1 MLCDDAAVRVG
12 GAGANAGLAAAEAGL
27 TVKLVGC
34 IADDHVGALM
44 RDELSSSGIA
54 DNLIVVP
61 GGATGLTVALESP
74 VRDRTF
80 ITYLGVN
87 SHWEA
92 EMIPQEALNCS
103 SFLLCDYFVAPR
115 LRGAASHRLL
125 GTARAHGART
135 FFDTSWDPAGF
146 APQTREEVRGL
157 LSLVD
162 VFLPNELEVCALA
175 DMPGE
180 PIRAARSLQQDAGS
194 WIVVKLGPEGCIAVG
209 PEGAE
214 IAAPAPSVEVVDT
227 TGAGDA
233 FNAGLIAGLASGADW
248 PAALSQATQLASEI
262 ASRPSH
268 ERQNLSLSE
277 TRR

>member
-115 LRGAASHRLL
+115 LRGEASRMLL
-125 GTARAHGART
+125 GRARANGART
-135 FFDTSWDPAGF
+135 FFDTSWDPGGF
-146 APQTREEVRGL
+146 EAQTREEVCGL
-157 LSLVD
+157 LELVD
-162 VFLPNELEVCALA
+162 VMVPNELEVCALA
-175 DMPGE
+175 NMPNE
-180 PIRAARSLQQDAGS
+180 PLRAARALQQISGN
-194 WIVVKLGPEGCIAVG
+194 WIVVKLGAQGCVAVG
-209 PEGAE
+209 PGGAE
-214 IAAPAPSVEVVDT
+214 ITAPAPSVEVVDT

-233 FNAGLIAGLASGADW
+233 FNAGLIDGLTNGADW
-248 PAALSQATQLASEI
+248 PEALARATDLASEI
-262 ASRPSH
+262 ASRPSQ
-268 ERQNLSLSE
+268 ERQNLRLSE
-277 TRR
+277 TQR